1 MAQPSRSPSFAQEN
15 LSDRRTVGRAAA
27 RVRKCEDG
35 ADSHEGVVAP
45 YAPSTSRTAAFSGR
59 TGCRRRPVDSDD
71 LRSERT
77 AIRCH
82 RRWRP
87 RIIRKRSSGTTY
99 GPTRGKLS
107 SWASASCSARSAV
120 QAASPATTGDSQ
132 NPLALTPHCARFVN
146 ELSGRAVSERPVFPV
161 SGPRAKTLRT
171 LIAYQRPPRGVGT
184 PRAFSAAAISRSVVA
199 PDALN
204 FAR

>member
-59 TGCRRRPVDSDD
+59 AGCRRRPVDSDD

-99 GPTRGKLS
+99 GPTRCRRKTEFQRAL
-107 SWASASCSARSAV
+107 
-120 QAASPATTGDSQ
+120 DS
-132 NPLALTPHCARFVN
+132 
-146 ELSGRAVSERPVFPV
+146 
-161 SGPRAKTLRT
+161 
-171 LIAYQRPPRGVGT
+171 
-184 PRAFSAAAISRSVVA
+184 FSAELMRVALNLSTMSRSSRSVTDTLRSDFGGLPSRRTMPGTGLERSGAHDV
-199 PDALN
+199 DA
-204 FAR
+204 RRQ

>member
-107 SWASASCSARSAV
+107 SWASASARRGARSKLRALPP
-120 QAASPATTGDSQ
+120 QATAKIPSR
-132 NPLALTPHCARFVN
+132 LLTPHCARFVN
-146 ELSGRAVSERPVFPV
+146 ELSGRAVSDTRFAPQFLARAPKRCGR
-161 SGPRAKTLRT
+161 SSRTIAPRAASECRG
-171 LIAYQRPPRGVGT
+171 RSMPPQ
-184 PRAFSAAAISRSVVA
+184 SY
-199 PDALN
+199 
-204 FAR
+204 